1 MNNLNK
7 VVIIL
12 DISLITKEIEKSGCN
27 KLTILYYIYKYI
39 RETFPQVI
47 LTKDT
52 MTNYY
57 SYLNFRDC
65 SVDENVLNVLDNKL
79 RIIWKTLIED
89 NLFMIDPNPM
99 LKIVVPE
106 TFDGDINFI
115 MLIFYIDKGH
125 LWKISKI
132 WSN

>member
-79 RIIWKTLIED
+79 RIIWKTLIEN

-125 LWKISKI
+125 L
-132 WSN
+132 